1 MLELCGHLGES
12 WGGGLASGEERG
24 EGTKLA
30 PSPKSPPAAVQNC
43 SEEEMGRN
51 STRGGGSGLTICVS
65 VSLLRLVSFIIGPS
79 GVFALAGQLLPRG
92 QNWHFRSI
100 FRMNG
105 NYKREGGGLLKW
117 QLQGLVAQQMNSHQ
131 LVLDAPTRTPL
142 FMMLHTPFLLSR
154 CRHVFKEVFR

>member
-24 EGTKLA
+24 GSKLA

-51 STRGGGSGLTICVS
+51 STRGGGPGLTICVS
-65 VSLLRLVSFIIGPS
+65 VSLLRLVSFIIGLG

-105 NYKREGGGLLKW
+105 NYNGW
-117 QLQGLVAQQMNSHQ
+117 
-131 LVLDAPTRTPL
+131 
-142 FMMLHTPFLLSR
+142 LLS
-154 CRHVFKEVFR
+154 K